1 MRGWQGLCLVLSV
14 VFVLALGAWVWR
26 GTVNDAQNAYELRL
40 YACRATA
47 DALREPLQ
55 WDDARRNQKLE
66 YIDEDKKRCEQ
77 LASLERDTAPAYFR
91 LLATIV
97 LGIVGPLWFLGWI
110 SASVSRRVA
119 AWLRTTK

>member
-1 MRGWQGLCLVLSV
+1 MGMAMRGWQGLTVVLSV

-47 DALREPLQ
+47 DAAREPLK

-66 YIDEDKKRCEQ
+66 YIDEDEKHCEQ
-77 LASLERDTAPAYFR
+77 FAPLERDTARAYF
-91 LLATIV
+91 LLLTTIV
-97 LGIVGPLWFLGWI
+97 LGIVGPVWFLGG
-110 SASVSRRVA
+110 
-119 AWLRTTK
+119 